1 MGRMKRELMSLALWR
16 GEEEAAEEF
25 WDAKLKVT
33 KQPGVEPVMHVP
45 RRKNNKPKCHN
56 LEDDDS
62 IVEVDPQLCYSFSVI
77 IRNWPFC
84 AFQRVAQILNIQ
96 GRMLVSV
103 YYSKVSSRVFSIDT
117 VVKPLLLAMPYNI
130 SCNLSFFTQFLDPE
144 SIKSL
149 GIGQEEKAR
158 RVR

>member
-77 IRNWPFC
+77 IR
-84 AFQRVAQILNIQ
+84 
-96 GRMLVSV
+96 
-103 YYSKVSSRVFSIDT
+103 VSSRVFSIDT

-130 SCNLSFFTQFLDPE
+130 SCNLSFFTQFLGKWISVCIYPE